1 MTLDDYQQQAL
12 TTNIKTNDIQ
22 TDRSIL
28 ALGVAGE
35 AGEVADKW
43 KKILCY
49 QNGVF
54 SESDIKELAK
64 ELGDVMW
71 YLAVFAD
78 SFDLSLDDIARGN
91 LAKLADR
98 AERGNLK
105 GKGDDR

>member
-1 MTLDDYQQQAL
+1 MTCNDYQIQAL
-12 TTNIKTNDIQ
+12 TTNITVGDIQ

-28 ALGVAGE
+28 ALGIAGE

-49 QNGVF
+49 
-54 SESDIKELAK
+54 KEGKFTDEDVNELTK

-71 YLAVFAD
+71 YIAVFAE
-78 SFDLSLDDIARGN
+78 SFGLKLDDIAKAN

-98 AERGNLK
+98 AKRNILK
-105 GKGDDR
+105 GEGDNR

>member
-12 TTNIKTNDIQ
+12 TTNIKTNDVQ

-49 QNGVF
+49 QEGKF
-54 SESDIKELAK
+54 TDSDLEELAK

-71 YLAVFAD
+71 YIAAFAD
-78 SFDLSLDDIARGN
+78 SFGLKLDDIAEGN

-98 AERGNLK
+98 AKRNILK
-105 GKGDDR
+105 GEGDNR

>member
-1 MTLDDYQQQAL
+1 MTFDDYQQQAL
-12 TTNIKTNDIQ
+12 ATNIKTNDIQ

-49 QNGVF
+49 QDGTF
-54 SESDIKELAK
+54 TDTDIEGLAK

-71 YLAVFAD
+71 YIAAFAD
-78 SFDLSLDDIARGN
+78 SFGLQLDDIARGN

-98 AERGNLK
+98 AERNILK
-105 GKGDDR
+105 GEGDNR

>member
-1 MTLDDYQQQAL
+1 MTFDDYQQQAL
-12 TTNIKTNDIQ
+12 ATNIKTNDVQ

-49 QNGVF
+49 QDGEFTDLDV
-54 SESDIKELAK
+54 EELSK

-71 YLAVFAD
+71 YIAVFAD
-78 SFDLSLDDIARGN
+78 SFGLKLDAIAEKN

-98 AERGNLK
+98 AERTMLK
-105 GKGDDR
+105 GKGDNR

>member
-1 MTLDDYQQQAL
+1 MTFDDYQKQAL
-12 TTNIKTNDIQ
+12 ITNITVGDIQ

-28 ALGVAGE
+28 ALGIAGE

-49 QNGVF
+49 KNGDF
-54 SESDIKELAK
+54 TKEDLGELAK

-71 YLAVFAD
+71 YIAVFAD
-78 SFDLSLDDIARGN
+78 SFGLKLDDIAKTN

-98 AERGNLK
+98 AKRDTQK
-105 GKGDDR
+105 GEGDNR